1 MQLADLG
8 PLMEW
13 NDEKL
18 TYMINTRIYDA
29 IRKELKM
36 QFTDAKEEKEVIA
49 KLIFKEIGKGLNFL
63 HQKRIAHRD
72 LKPDNILGKSD
83 GKIIFQERSICF
95 KRSSYHKNWRFHNS

>member
-18 TYMINTRIYDA
+18 TYVTNNRIYET
-29 IRKELKM
+29 IKKKLTK
-36 QFTDAKEEKEVIA
+36 QSTDEREEKEEIA
-49 KLIFKEIGKGLNFL
+49 KLIFKEIGKGLHFL

-83 GKIIFQERSICF
+83 GKIIFEESSICI
-95 KRSSYHKNWRFHNS
+95 